1 MFALLLSICRLV
13 AAGRITER
21 VAETLTTGR
30 LMAMAKP
37 ERGVRPIAV
46 GEVLLRLVGRAIGRQ
61 LREQFQQSL
70 QPFQFGVATPGGC
83 EAVVHGVRAHLDV
96 HPDHVLLQTDVE
108 NAFNCIHR
116 TAIFSEL
123 RERMPQLVPFFRAT
137 YGFEGRLVYVREA
150 GPVIVPSATGVHQG
164 DALSMPFFALG
175 SAPVL
180 REMASMVPEVLAA
193 VADDCTLLGP
203 PVPTRAAIDVYS
215 SEMERI
221 GCAVRMGKCAMWG
234 PSGLPADLDLPE
246 EMERPEEEVV
256 VLEVPIGSEAFTIAA
271 VRAKLEI
278 HVQHL
283 DTLPQLQDSQ
293 VALSPHAYE
302 VLRPAA
308 LISGPYGGASSG
320 RHWVVP
326 RI

>member
-1 MFALLLSICRLV
+1 
-13 AAGRITER
+13 
-21 VAETLTTGR
+21 
-30 LMAMAKP
+30 MAMAKP
-37 ERGVRPIAV
+37 EGGVRPIAV
-46 GEVLLRLVGRAIGRQ
+46 GEVLLKLVGRAIGRQ
-61 LREQFQQSL
+61 LREQFQQAL

-116 TAIFSEL
+116 SAIFSEL

-137 YGFEGRLVYVREA
+137 YGFEGMLVYVREA
-150 GPVIVPSATGVHQG
+150 GPVLIPSATGVRQG

-180 REMASMVPEVLAA
+180 RETASMVQEVFPAA

-203 PVPTRAAIDVYS
+203 PVPARAAFDMYAGGVV
-215 SEMERI
+215 RI
-221 GCAVRMGKCAMWG
+221 GCAVRMGKCAIWG
-234 PSGLPADLDLPE
+234 PSGLPADFDLPE
-246 EMERPEEEVV
+246 EMERPEEGMV
-256 VLEVPIGSEAFTIAA
+256 VLGVPIGSEAFTTAA
-271 VRAKLEI
+271 VKAKLEI

-283 DTLPQLQDSQ
+283 DTLFQLQDSQ
-293 VALSPHAYE
+293 VALPMLTRCY
-302 VLRPAA
+302 VQRPSY
-308 LISGPYGGASSG
+308 LSPYGSATPG
-320 RHWVVP
+320 RDRVVP